1 MPSEAFSD
9 ACICKVLAKVHFTI
23 NKSFLVNFRCATQ
36 LSSIDAKL
44 ATFGFAFTR
53 EIWQSYLNG

>member
-1 MPSEAFSD
+1 
-9 ACICKVLAKVHFTI
+9 LAKVHFTI